1 MMDNFSNFLR
11 QENSVLWNLA
21 NSEHPFVKGL
31 GDGSLS
37 LDKFQ
42 YYLKQDYIFL
52 FDYCKVLA
60 IAASKSDSERMMSK
74 WVTLLDET
82 LNSEMNL
89 HRSFCKDFD
98 ISEEELD
105 DTEAVSSTS
114 DYTNF
119 LLKNAEN
126 NSIEAIAISLLPCQW
141 GYGEIGKELSQN
153 SSLNPDS
160 FHYKWIESYNSQE
173 YQEVTDWLRLFVD
186 SIGKN
191 IDKDNIE
198 IFSELFKRGIE
209 FEIDFWE
216 SAWLESKN

>member
-1 MMDNFSNFLR
+1 MNNFSTYLQEKNFD
-11 QENSVLWNLA
+11 LWKLA
-21 NSEHPFVKGL
+21 NVDHPFVKGL
-31 GDGSLS
+31 GDGSLP

-52 FDYCKVLA
+52 FYYCKVLA
-60 IAASKSDSERMMSK
+60 LASSKSNTENIMSK
-74 WVTLLDET
+74 WVSLLDET

-89 HRSFCKDFD
+89 HRNFCKDFG
-98 ISEEELD
+98 ISEEELEN
-105 DTEAVSSTS
+105 TNAVSSTR

-126 NSIEAIAISLLPCQW
+126 NSIDSIAISLLPCQW
-141 GYGEIGKELSQN
+141 GYSEIGKGLFKK
-153 SSLNPDS
+153 SSLNPDT

-173 YQEVTDWLRLFVD
+173 YQEVTDWLITFVN

-191 IDKDNIE
+191 IDKDNVE

-216 SAWLESKN
+216 SAWLLKKN

>member
-11 QENSVLWNLA
+11 QENSALWNLA

-60 IAASKSDSERMMSK
+60 IAASKSDSESMMSK

-82 LNSEMNL
+82 LNSEMDL
-89 HRSFCKDFD
+89 HRSFCKDFG
-98 ISEEELD
+98 I
-105 DTEAVSSTS
+105 
-114 DYTNF
+114 F
-119 LLKNAEN
+119 
-126 NSIEAIAISLLPCQW
+126 I
-141 GYGEIGKELSQN
+141 
-153 SSLNPDS
+153 LNPDT

-173 YQEVTDWLRLFVD
+173 YQEVTDWLITFVN

-191 IDKDNIE
+191 IDKDNVE

-216 SAWLESKN
+216 SAWLLKKN